1 MTLPTSGPIS
11 TDQIL
16 NELRIATPGRNY
28 PLSTTDADVLALAG
42 KSAGQPV
49 KIPDDFWGKSVTP
62 PTSPVPVA
70 EAYGDTARANSS
82 TGDGVVSCYPVA
94 VRRGGV
100 PPYTNFWEF
109 TSNPGGFTL
118 SNPTATSPTVSKAYT
133 KNSNG
138 SFRALLK
145 YTLTDSIGQKATVS
159 GVIADL
165 AWDGNQ

>member
-1 MTLPTSGPIS
+1 MTLPASGPIS

-28 PLSTTDADVLALAG
+28 PISTTDADVLALAG

-62 PTSPVPVA
+62 PTSPVPIA
-70 EAYGDTARANSS
+70 EAYGDSGYANSS
-82 TGDGVVSCYPVA
+82 TAAGTVSCHPVA

-100 PPYTNFWEF
+100 PPYTNLWEF
-109 TSNPGGFTL
+109 TSNPGGFSL
-118 SNPTATSPTVSKAYT
+118 SDPSATSPTVSKAYT

-138 SFRALLK
+138 TFRALLK

-159 GVIADL
+159 NVIADL
-165 AWDGNQ
+165 AWDGSL